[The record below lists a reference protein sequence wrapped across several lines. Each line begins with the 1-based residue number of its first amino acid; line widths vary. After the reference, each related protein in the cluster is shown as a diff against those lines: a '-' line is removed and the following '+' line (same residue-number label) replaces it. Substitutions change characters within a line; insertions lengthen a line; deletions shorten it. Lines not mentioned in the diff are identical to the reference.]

1 MGAVGPTSASPTPA
15 PAPTTPAAP
24 AVNVQQITTEIGAI
38 VGLLGVGAY
47 YSGKVAGEG
56 GFEKAPWWDTLLAI
70 GGIVGAVGVGIY
82 VQVTNPSLFSSTPSA
97 GINGMRRPQIP
108 PFAGR

>member
-1 MGAVGPTSASPTPA
+1 MRLVRRTPMGAVGPTSASPTPA

-56 GFEKAPWWDTLLAI
+56 GFEKAPWWTRSWRL
-70 GGIVGAVGVGIY
+70 GASWARWAWAF
-82 VQVTNPSLFSSTPSA
+82 TS
-97 GINGMRRPQIP
+97 R
-108 PFAGR
+108 